1 MTISVPSAVLIAI
14 LPCNHPDASERFYNR
29 LGFIRSTGP
38 RPSGEE

>member
-29 LGFIRSTGP
+29 LGFITGP